1 MFQEITN
8 NDDEECCS
16 ICLETINKNYNKV
29 ITNCGHTFHCICLM
43 KNVSING
50 FACPYCRTNIAEET
64 KIYEYKEIS
73 IEENATSEEDSTSEE
88 ISITANTNEETPNI
102 EILEYDR
109 INFYNQAVMNEERRI
124 YRRDYNMLAENN
136 IINDN
141 DLHNNLDAEI
151 IRNNGIIRNNN
162 EIIRNN
168 DENIDRF
175 YSYHL
180 SRQNRITS
188 SSVEAL
194 LQELA
199 ARLTSEHQVIEQGI
213 QAALRIN
220 NIRIPPPATRLTYS
234 TPFERSSFSQW
245 RSSNI

>member
-1 MFQEITN
+1 MSQEIIN
-8 NDDEECCS
+8 NDEECCS
-16 ICLETINKNYNKV
+16 ICLEIINKNYNKV

-50 FACPYCRTNIAEET
+50 FACPYCRTNISEEA
-64 KIYEYKEIS
+64 KIYEYKEIRNS
-73 IEENATSEEDSTSEE
+73 NVEENS
-88 ISITANTNEETPNI
+88 SIEETPNI
-102 EILEYDR
+102 EISEYGR
-109 INFYNQAVMNEERRI
+109 MNFYNQAVMNEERRI
-124 YRRDYNMLAENN
+124 YRDYNMLAENN

-141 DLHNNLDAEI
+141 DLHNNLHNDLDAEI
-151 IRNNGIIRNNN
+151 INNTHYNIP
-162 EIIRNN
+162 NN
-168 DENIDRF
+168 DENIDINNIDRF

-194 LQELA
+194 LRNRLHLELV